1 MKLNLT
7 PDRRILAQ
15 FAWVALVAL
24 PLLAAMLTGGQWT
37 GPWTLGLLALG
48 ALQLVLFLCR
58 IEAPTRWLFLALSLI
73 AFPIG
78 FVLSHVLMASI
89 FYLVVTP
96 IGLAFRLIGR
106 DAMQRRFDRDLGS
119 YWRQR
124 GPQRPPASYF
134 ELY

>member
-24 PLLAAMLTGGQWT
+24 PLLGAVFTGWQWT

-58 IEAPTRWLFLALSLI
+58 IDAPTRWLFLTLSLI

-78 FVLSHVLMASI
+78 FVLSHVLMAAI

-96 IGLAFRLIGR
+96 IGLVFRLIGR
-106 DAMQRRFDRDLGS
+106 DAMQRRFDGDLGS